1 MRILNRMSL
10 DRMSAPATALS
21 AVMATTLLAATA
33 HAQSWPFPAD
43 MSPTFE
49 PRFIDVSITDA
60 KALGQLGIAERAM
73 YGLIGLYAY
82 CETSNGL
89 RELKPSGGLAN
100 NVLNLSRAQAT
111 TDGNSLLRG
120 SRGTRRFVY
129 DTACLSGNGRIAL
142 QIQTNLNR
150 RGPVPMRDTKFG
162 YRASMIYLDRL
173 PGSGQT
179 RDGIK
184 AVSRGMWELNAS
196 ETVTRRDLYRPFGQ
210 DFQIAGRIE
219 LAQ

>member
-1 MRILNRMSL
+1 MRLVDHL
-10 DRMSAPATALS
+10 HKGLG
-21 AVMATTLLAATA
+21 LLAAATA
-33 HAQSWPFPAD
+33 ITFVSAPSHAQSWPFPAD

-60 KALGQLGIAERAM
+60 KALGQLGVAERAIF
-73 YGLIGLYAY
+73 GRIGLYAY

-111 TDGNSLLRG
+111 TDADGLLRG
-120 SRGTRRFVY
+120 SRGTRRFAY

-150 RGPVPMRDTKFG
+150 RGPVPMRDTQFG

-184 AVSRGMWELNAS
+184 AVSRGVWELNAS

-219 LAQ
+219 LAR